1 MEKEII
7 KEIAGKVATKIENIL
22 SRYIC
27 DLNNKKIELE
37 NDVKYYKKWCMEAQV
52 RAVAYGK
59 LLKKHGLLE
68 QADKLYK
75 KQIKKNEK
83 TFDYFV
89 SIDFICI
96 I

>member
-83 TFDYFV
+83 NEKGNKKWWD
-89 SIDFICI
+89 I
-96 I
+96 